1 MLFKKLYWFNKS
13 QLAIAFCLLNGVT
26 GCEKQSAT
34 RGPVGRRLG
43 QIDILLNNII
53 IIPRRLSNHCSVRS
67 FVQNCARAQLCVQ
80 AFLLANKMINFLP
93 DHILVTLAIFSLAG
107 MEWQPL

>member
-43 QIDILLNNII
+43 QIDILLNNISI
-53 IIPRRLSNHCSVRS
+53 
-67 FVQNCARAQLCVQ
+67 
-80 AFLLANKMINFLP
+80 
-93 DHILVTLAIFSLAG
+93 
-107 MEWQPL
+107 